1 MILMLFFSEAK
12 PNDHYGFLTLIVETI
27 RTEPTERVTI
37 QATSLFQDSVL
48 ARMQFK
54 PAEPS

>member
-1 MILMLFFSEAK
+1 MLFFSEAK